1 MDDWT
6 RVTILEELKTIIVE
20 TRGCREDEV
29 VETATL
35 FGDLGLESIDFLEIS
50 FRMEESFGFPYPT
63 DELGWIFNAARQRV
77 PARRFVTFAKSSTW
91 TCLTTSSAW
100 SHSIRTRS
108 IARSAASSP
117 SAVSSPSSSTSLQ
130 RSSYTG
136 RSLPTTLLTPRHNCG
151 GFYFQHASLISS
163 KVEIKLET
171 RRECGG

>member
-63 DELGWIFNAARQRV
+63 DELGWIFNATEENGTTEGAREALRHLREELYMDV
-77 PARRFVTFAKSSTW
+77 PDNLLGVEPFDPNALDSAIRGLFTVGSLVTFVEHQLAEVK
-91 TCLTTSSAW
+91 L
-100 SHSIRTRS
+100 HRT
-108 IARSAASSP
+108 
-117 SAVSSPSSSTSLQ
+117 
-130 RSSYTG
+130 
-136 RSLPTTLLTPRHNCG
+136 
-151 GFYFQHASLISS
+151 
-163 KVEIKLET
+163 
-171 RRECGG
+171 